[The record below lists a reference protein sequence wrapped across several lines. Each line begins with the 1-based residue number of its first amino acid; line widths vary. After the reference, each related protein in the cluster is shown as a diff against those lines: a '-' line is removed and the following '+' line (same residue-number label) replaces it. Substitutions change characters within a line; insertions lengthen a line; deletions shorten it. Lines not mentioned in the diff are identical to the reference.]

1 MEPVKPTTD
10 ERRSPRARSRA
21 TRLRITKAAT
31 SLFRDRGYTRT
42 TMADIAQA
50 AGVAVQTVYFVFH
63 TKTEVLNSAYGLAVM
78 GEVDAAVPQE
88 QAWYRQAVA
97 EPDVTTAVRL
107 VVAGL
112 GEILRRVAPLDRAIR
127 TAAAG
132 DPDAASFLA
141 QNEAWRA
148 DGYREMVSFLRTKR
162 TLRTGL
168 TEDRATDVMLFL
180 ASPGAYRALVT
191 ERDWTHAEWTAWTSA
206 ALAEQLFGTGHDDGT
221 KLASGDS
228 PGLQP

>member
-1 MEPVKPTTD
+1 MEPVKPTSD
-10 ERRSPRARSRA
+10 EPTPPRARSRA

-78 GEVDAAVPQE
+78 GETEPAVPQE

-97 EPDVTTAVRL
+97 EPDITTAVRL
-107 VVAGL
+107 MVTGL
-112 GEILRRVAPLDRAIR
+112 GEILARVAPLDRAVR

-132 DPDAASFLA
+132 DLDAASFLA

-148 DGYREMVSFLRTKR
+148 EGYREMVAFLSTKHP
-162 TLRTGL
+162 LRAGL
-168 TEDRATDVMLFL
+168 TEDRATDVMLLL
-180 ASPGAYRALVT
+180 ASAGAYRALVT
-191 ERDWTHAEWTAWTSA
+191 ERDWTHTEWVVWTGD
-206 ALAEQLFGTGHDDGT
+206 ALTEQLFGTRHAD
-221 KLASGDS
+221 ASLS
-228 PGLQP
+228 SE

>member
-10 ERRSPRARSRA
+10 ERTLPRARSRA

-78 GEVDAAVPQE
+78 GEDEPAVPQE

-97 EPDVTTAVRL
+97 EPDATTAVLL

-132 DPDAASFLA
+132 DTDAASFLA

-148 DGYREMVSFLRTKR
+148 EGYREMVSFLRTKR
-162 TLRTGL
+162 ALRAGL
-168 TEDRATDVMLFL
+168 TEDRATDVILFL
-180 ASPGAYRALVT
+180 ASAGAYRALVT
-191 ERDWTHAEWTAWTSA
+191 ERDWTHAEWIAWTSV
-206 ALAEQLFGTGHDDGT
+206 ALAEQLFGTRPDDGT
-221 KLASGDS
+221 KLASR
-228 PGLQP
+228 

>member
-1 MEPVKPTTD
+1 
-10 ERRSPRARSRA
+10 
-21 TRLRITKAAT
+21 
-31 SLFRDRGYTRT
+31 
-42 TMADIAQA
+42 MADIAEA

-78 GEVDAAVPQE
+78 GEDEPAVPQE

-112 GEILRRVAPLDRAIR
+112 GEILRRVAPLDRAVR

-132 DPDAASFLA
+132 DADAASFLA

-162 TLRTGL
+162 ALRAGL
-168 TEDRATDVMLFL
+168 TEDRATDVMLLL
-180 ASPGAYRALVT
+180 ASAGAYRTLVT
-191 ERDWTHAEWTAWTSA
+191 ERDWTHAEWTAWTSV

-221 KLASGDS
+221 KLASR
-228 PGLQP
+228 

>member
-1 MEPVKPTTD
+1 MEPVKPTPD
-10 ERRSPRARSRA
+10 EHTLPRARSRA

-31 SLFRDRGYTRT
+31 SLFRDHGYTRT

-78 GEVDAAVPQE
+78 GEDEPAVPQE

-97 EPDVTTAVRL
+97 EPDATTAVLL

-132 DPDAASFLA
+132 DTDAASFLA

-148 DGYREMVSFLRTKR
+148 EGYREMVSFLRTKR
-162 TLRTGL
+162 ALRAGL

-180 ASPGAYRALVT
+180 ASAGAYRALVT
-191 ERDWTHAEWTAWTSA
+191 ERDWTHAEWTAWTSV
-206 ALAEQLFGTGHDDGT
+206 ALAEQLFGTRPDDGT
-221 KLASGDS
+221 KLASR
-228 PGLQP
+228 

>member
-10 ERRSPRARSRA
+10 EQTPSRARSRA

-42 TMADIAQA
+42 TMADIAHA

-78 GEVDAAVPQE
+78 GEDEPAVPQE

-97 EPDVTTAVRL
+97 EPDVTTAIRL

-112 GEILRRVAPLDRAIR
+112 GEILRRVAPLDRAVR

-148 DGYREMVSFLRTKR
+148 DGYREMVAFLRIKR
-162 TLRTGL
+162 ELRAGL

-180 ASPGAYRALVT
+180 ASAGAYRALVA
-191 ERDWTHAEWTAWTSA
+191 ERGWTHAEWVAWTRV
-206 ALAEQLFGTGHDDGT
+206 ALAEQLFSTGHDEA
-221 KLASGDS
+221 KVASR
-228 PGLQP
+228 

>member
-10 ERRSPRARSRA
+10 EQTLPRARSRA

-78 GEVDAAVPQE
+78 GEDEPAVPQE
-88 QAWYRQAVA
+88 QAWYRQAVT
-97 EPDVTTAVRL
+97 EPDATTAVLL

-132 DPDAASFLA
+132 DTDAASFLA

-148 DGYREMVSFLRTKR
+148 EGYREMVSFLRTKQA
-162 TLRTGL
+162 LRAGL

-180 ASPGAYRALVT
+180 ASAGAYRALVT
-191 ERDWTHAEWTAWTSA
+191 ERDWTHAEWTAWTSV
-206 ALAEQLFGTGHDDGT
+206 ALAEQLFGTR
-221 KLASGDS
+221 APRSWVSG
-228 PGLQP
+228 